1 MIGSCGRQ
9 EVGTVLDKVDTLI
22 AFAVVMLGVS
32 LIITILTQMAAGFLA
47 LRGSNLLWGVETLLK
62 ELDPQLDANL
72 KAADS
77 SVRTLADEILTDP
90 LISDSTFSRAG
101 GMWIIGPVFSLLSR
115 LPVANWLVQRWRYA
129 TAIRPDELARML
141 GKKATSL
148 AVPAAAAAGS
158 ATSTPVASASAAAAA
173 SLSEILTAPDPETIR
188 RLKQLNSALCAFAR
202 TTASQTGTTQEFSV
216 QVDKIFQRATDA
228 AQGAVGKLETSFNSV
243 MDRVSQRFA
252 LEMRLWTVGFAFLV
266 AFGAHLDSFRLLD
279 QLSTNADVRSA
290 LVHTRDGM
298 LTEANAVLPQPGAA
312 QGSPEVPVSTKVLN
326 EALGQLKATSP
337 GLPSVQPIPDNTTTV
352 GDAVAWLTA
361 QPGWAD
367 KGDAYRRSVVRVLH
381 AHAVDI
387 GQQLTRSGVELIQT
401 PYPGFFAY
409 GGGRNLLGILVAA
422 ALLSLGAPFWYNALK
437 NLSDLRAMAASKQDE
452 PAN

>member
-1 MIGSCGRQ
+1 M
-9 EVGTVLDKVDTLI
+9 LDKVDTLI
-22 AFAVVMLGVS
+22 AFAVIMLGVS

-62 ELDPQLDANL
+62 ELDPQLEVNL
-72 KAADS
+72 KAANS
-77 SVRTLADEILTDP
+77 SVLKLAEEILTDP

-101 GMWIIGPVFSLLSR
+101 EMWIIGPVFCFLSR
-115 LPVANWLVQRWRYA
+115 LPVASWLVQRWRYA

-141 GKKATSL
+141 GKKAASL
-148 AVPAAAAAGS
+148 AMPAAAAAGS
-158 ATSTPVASASAAAAA
+158 VNNSQAVSGSAAAAI

-188 RLKQLNSALCAFAR
+188 RLKQLNSALCTFAR
-202 TTASQTGTTQEFSV
+202 AATSQTGTTQEISV
-216 QVDKIFQRATDA
+216 QVDKVFQRATDA
-228 AQGAVGKLETSFNSV
+228 AQGAVGKLENSFNGV

-290 LVHTRDGM
+290 LAHMRDSM
-298 LTEANAVLPQPGAA
+298 LTEANTVLPQPGAA

-326 EALGQLKATSP
+326 EALDQLKGANS
-337 GLPSVQPIPDNTTTV
+337 GLTGVPPIPENTTTV

-361 QPGWAD
+361 QPGGA
-367 KGDAYRRSVVRVLH
+367 GQSDAYRRTVVRVLH

-387 GQQLTRSGVELIQT
+387 GQQLAKSGVELVPT
-401 PYPGFFAY
+401 PYPGVFTY
-409 GGGRNLLGILVAA
+409 GNGRNLLGILIAA

-437 NLSDLRAMAASKQDE
+437 NLSDLRAMVSSEQDDT
-452 PAN
+452 AN

>member
-47 LRGSNLLWGVETLLK
+47 LRGSNLLWGVENLLK
-62 ELDPQLDANL
+62 ELDPKLDANL
-72 KAADS
+72 QAADS
-77 SVRTLADEILTDP
+77 SVRTLADEILTNP
-90 LISDSTFSRAG
+90 LVSDSTFSRAG
-101 GMWIIGPVFSLLSR
+101 EMWVIGPLFTLLSK
-115 LPVANWLVQRWRYA
+115 LPVVKWLVQRWRYA
-129 TAIRPDELARML
+129 TAIRPDELALML
-141 GKKATSL
+141 EKKATSL

-158 ATSTPVASASAAAAA
+158 GSSMPVAAAGAAAAA
-173 SLSEILTAPDPETIR
+173 SLHAILSAPDPETIR
-188 RLKQLNSALCAFAR
+188 RLERLKIALNTFAR
-202 TTASQTGTTQEFSV
+202 PAGSLQDFSV
-216 QVDKIFQRATDA
+216 PADKIFQRVTEA
-228 AQGAVGKLETSFNSV
+228 AQESVGKLETSFNSV

-279 QLSTNADVRSA
+279 QLSTNADVRAA
-290 LVHTRDGM
+290 LAHMRDGM
-298 LTEANAVLPQPGAA
+298 LTEANTVLPQPGTE

-326 EALGQLKATSP
+326 EALDQLKAADATLV
-337 GLPSVQPIPDNTTTV
+337 GLKPIPDNTTTV

-361 QPGWAD
+361 QSVGAD
-367 KGDAYRRSVVRVLH
+367 KCDAYRRSVVRVLH

-387 GQQLTRSGVELIQT
+387 GQQLSRAGVELIET
-401 PYPGFFAY
+401 PYPGLFKY
-409 GGGRNLLGILVAA
+409 KDRRNVLGILIAA

-437 NLSDLRAMAASKQDE
+437 NLSNLRAMVPSKQDE
-452 PAN
+452 AGD